1 MNVCKAAK
9 SRLSHSLTK
18 DGGRESQKSSP
29 TSHINK
35 QRDFIASAPKI
46 AGEEGQKIV
55 RHADCI
61 VTT

>member
-1 MNVCKAAK
+1 MNVCKAAE
-9 SRLSHSLTK
+9 SRLSHSPKK
-18 DGGRESQKSSP
+18 DGGRGPRKSSL
-29 TSHINK
+29 TSQINR

-46 AGEEGQKIV
+46 AGEEGKKIV